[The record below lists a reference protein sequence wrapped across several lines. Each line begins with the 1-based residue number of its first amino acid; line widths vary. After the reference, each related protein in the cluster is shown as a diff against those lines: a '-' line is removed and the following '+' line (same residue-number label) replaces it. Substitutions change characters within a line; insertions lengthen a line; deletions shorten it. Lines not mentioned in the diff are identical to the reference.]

1 MFNKN
6 AFKAKVV
13 GAGMTLAEV
22 AAKIGINPATLG
34 RKMSGESD
42 FTRAEIQKMRSI
54 LGMTAADA
62 DAIFFAE

>member
-54 LGMTAADA
+54 LEMTAADA

>member
-22 AAKIGINPATLG
+22 AAKIGINPTTLG

-42 FTRAEIQKMRSI
+42 FTRAEIQKLRSI

>member
-6 AFKAKVV
+6 AFRAKVV

-42 FTRAEIQKMRSI
+42 FTRTEIQKMRSI

>member
-22 AAKIGINPATLG
+22 AAKIGINPATLS

>member
-6 AFKAKVV
+6 AFRAKVV

-22 AAKIGINPATLG
+22 AGQIGINPATLG
-34 RKMSGESD
+34 RKMSGEID
-42 FTRAEIQKMRSI
+42 FTRAEIQKMRTV